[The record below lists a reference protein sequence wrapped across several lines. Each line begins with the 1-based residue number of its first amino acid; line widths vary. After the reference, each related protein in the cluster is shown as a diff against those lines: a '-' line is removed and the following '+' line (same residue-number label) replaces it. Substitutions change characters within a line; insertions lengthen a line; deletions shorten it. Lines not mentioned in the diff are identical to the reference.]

1 MACSQKLL
9 GLALLLL
16 LPACGSSRAIAQEGP
31 GDTVGYTDTTDV
43 VVAGGKTWIVTGD
56 PSGCVQLGDQ
66 CVDIGTVKQ
75 QSCGSPDAQADI
87 VVVDGKVVEV
97 ICYPPKS
104 SGVSIDKVSTTTN
117 GTTEV
122 PQNAN
127 NSVITFG
134 PETNGKPV
142 EGDVTLNAENIS
154 LIGNGVA
161 NTIIH
166 GKVTLDSNNAHLR
179 GLTVDG
185 DLIIDKNSN
194 NATVAFVAVRGKLSV
209 VANDVTIL
217 STIVFGDLTVSG
229 HAASLVAV
237 GVQGK
242 TVFEQ
247 AAALCNGTYV
257 FTDTNKSFTIQ
268 TSEMG
273 AAFACGSK

>member
-16 LPACGSSRAIAQEGP
+16 LPACGSSRSITEGP
-31 GDTVGYTDTTDV
+31 GDDVGYTDTTDV
-43 VVAGGKTWIVTGD
+43 VVAGDKTWIVTGD

-66 CVDIGTVKQ
+66 CVDIATVKQ
-75 QSCGSPDAQADI
+75 QKCGSADAQADI

-97 ICYPPKS
+97 ICYPPTS
-104 SGVSIDKVSTTTN
+104 SGVSIDKVGTTTN

-122 PQNAN
+122 PQNSN

-142 EGDVTLNAENIS
+142 EGNVTLNAENIS
-154 LIGNGVA
+154 LIGNGMA

-185 DLIIDKNSN
+185 DLVIDKNSN

-209 VANDVTIL
+209 VANDVSVL

-229 HAASLVAV
+229 HGVNLVAV

-257 FTDTNKSFTIQ
+257 FTDANKDFVVQ
-268 TSEMG
+268 TTEKG
-273 AAFACGSK
+273 AAFTCGPK